1 MKALKALIPALSL
14 ILLGGCVRSTSFSE
28 ITPEGTVKRTL
39 SVAINEMGGGEEK
52 GEDYLILSNPGQ
64 WKLNTEAK
72 AGMVTFSASRTAAIG
87 APKAVE
93 YRLTDGKKGAG
104 KAKVEIQTRKLPDG
118 GTEYT
123 ETWTW
128 EGETGKTLSSEITS
142 DVKPMLEKHLKPI
155 GADDAKVDAA
165 AQAMTREAIRA
176 LMGPGEPLLMT
187 VIGQP
192 EEGLRQFRRR
202 LYLGLAGWISKE
214 LPSVTEEKGKAAA
227 KAWAMDLQNLLDKKQ
242 NETKSADEP
251 PTSGGQLV
259 LAQSSIQGL
268 GDVVET
274 NGIIDE
280 VDGRVYWSMYLEA
293 CSNEPVVLRAV
304 FKK

>member
-1 MKALKALIPALSL
+1 MKALQALIPALSL
-14 ILLGGCVRSTSFSE
+14 LVLGGCVRSTSVSE
-28 ITPEGTVKRTL
+28 ITPEGTVKRSL
-39 SVAINEMGGGEEK
+39 SVTINEMGGGEEK
-52 GEDYLILSNPGQ
+52 GEDYLVLASPGQ
-64 WKLNTEAK
+64 WKQDTQTK
-72 AGMVTFSASRTAAIG
+72 PGTIIYSATRTAALG

-93 YRLTDGKKGAG
+93 YRLTDGKKGKG
-104 KAKVEIQTRKLPDG
+104 KAKVEIQTKKLPDG

-128 EGETGKTLSSEITS
+128 EGESGKTLSSEITT
-142 DVKPMLEKHLKPI
+142 DIKPMLDKQLKPI
-155 GADDAKVDAA
+155 GADEAKVEAA
-165 AQAMTREAIRA
+165 ALAMTREAIRA

-187 VIGQP
+187 VIAQP

-202 LYLGLAGWISKE
+202 LYLGLAGWISRE

-227 KAWAMDLQNLLDKKQ
+227 KAWAMDLQSLLEKKQ
-242 NETKSADEP
+242 NDTKTSEEP
-251 PTSGGQLV
+251 PNSGGQLV
-259 LAQSSIQGL
+259 LAQSAIQGL